1 MKASVHTFMVAPAF
15 LCANNQYDELY
26 QAYLNKKFTILRV
39 VKVDD
44 PPKTDPMF

>member
-1 MKASVHTFMVAPAF
+1 MGTKMLVELDV
-15 LCANNQYDELY
+15 LQEYDELY